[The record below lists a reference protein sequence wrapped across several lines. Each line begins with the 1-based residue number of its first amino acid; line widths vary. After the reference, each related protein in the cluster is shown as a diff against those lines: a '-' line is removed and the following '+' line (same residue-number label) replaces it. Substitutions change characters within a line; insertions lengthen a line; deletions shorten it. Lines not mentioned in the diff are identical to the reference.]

1 MDYRV
6 VHLRSTACLVVR
18 TSGQAD
24 PREQNASSPW
34 SQRPALV
41 QYLGLIHIPDRAGGA
56 AAGDPG
62 VSCVSTQREQ
72 ECHCPNAQC
81 EGQEQSATRGTPAG
95 RRRYPEPLPIRR
107 TRRRRVRRDHR
118 PRTRLSPLPP
128 RAAVDTADGLSF
140 IPGSIVYSQVT
151 HPLVAPTRPQVARGR
166 LRWELDW
173 SIHLL
178 VRELPL
184 PGAWW
189 RVRRRQVASAVHASL

>member
-56 AAGDPG
+56 AAGDPR

-140 IPGSIVYSQVT
+140 TPVGVE
-151 HPLVAPTRPQVARGR
+151 LVAQTQFRCPQCGSFGPKVSDHGRSPRPRPAPLFSPESAGARGN
-166 LRWELDW
+166 
-173 SIHLL
+173 LL
-178 VRELPL
+178 AR
-184 PGAWW
+184 
-189 RVRRRQVASAVHASL
+189 H